1 MNFRHAI
8 GDLVPVIGLPGAY
21 IARDQSPAALAAAA
35 SADKKKKHASNR
47 SGSGSSES
55 HAAAA
60 ATERDPRIPAYH
72 WPALDGRYLY
82 IARGKTAVRRHLDD
96 AGGEE
101 YTEENEAGEIK
112 TKRRRA
118 TPIEEIEARCE
129 RNRVEREATER
140 ERRRKRFMGL
150 EDDHEE

>member
-8 GDLVPVIGLPGAY
+8 GELVPVIGLPGAF
-21 IARDQSPAALAAAA
+21 IARDQSPAALAAENR
-35 SADKKKKHASNR
+35 KKQLK
-47 SGSGSSES
+47 GSEQGKQAVDSKSD
-55 HAAAA
+55 AQ
-60 ATERDPRIPAYH
+60 RDPRIPAYH

-82 IARGKTAVRRHLDD
+82 IAKGKTAVRRHLDD

-101 YTEENEAGEIK
+101 YVDESEGGQGK
-112 TKRRRA
+112 TKRRKA

-129 RNRVEREATER
+129 RNRVEREATDR
-140 ERRRKRFMGL
+140 ERRRNRLLGL